1 MDRLRRLGVPSSP
14 CDASAEPPFALV
26 EKERGA
32 LRLAAAN
39 RAALRLGL
47 TPGLA
52 LADARARVPD
62 LLVEEHA
69 PEADRRFLERI
80 AEACDRYT
88 PMVAVN
94 PPHSLILD
102 VTGVPHLFGG
112 EGGLKAD
119 AARRMAA
126 AGLTARLACAG
137 TPEAA
142 LALARFHRGPPLMDA
157 ASEEAALRA
166 LPVAALDLPPE
177 TETALR
183 RAGLNS
189 VGDIARRPSAPLTAR
204 FGAQATWRLARLL
217 GRVDSRITPRRAPPA
232 LLFSHPFAE
241 PIGRMEHVM
250 GVLGELAQR
259 AATELEAR
267 GLGGRSFEARFY
279 RSDGETRTVRIETGA
294 PVRDP
299 AVVMRLFALRIEA
312 LADPLDPGFGFDLVR
327 LAVPQAEPFSQ
338 AQGGLD
344 REEQGEDLG
353 ALVDRLSMRFG
364 RARFRRLVPRDTHIP
379 ERAVA
384 AVPALAAAPE
394 SWAAPEPEEPPQR
407 PLYLFRPPL
416 PIEVLAEVP
425 DGPPLRFRWR
435 GGTHDVA
442 AQEGPERIGEEW
454 WRDISRPETPRDYY
468 RVEDKGG
475 RRFWIFRHGI
485 HEGGRAPPL
494 WYLHGLFS

>member
-1 MDRLRRLGVPSSP
+1 M
-14 CDASAEPPFALV
+14 

-157 ASEEAALRA
+157 ASEEAAVRA

-189 VGDIARRPSAPLTAR
+189 VGDIARRPTAPLTAR

-250 GVLGELAQR
+250 ARLGELAQR

-312 LADPLDPGFGFDLVR
+312 LADPLDPASALIWCASRCRRPSLFRR
-327 LAVPQAEPFSQ
+327 LRAALTGRSRARP
-338 AQGGLD
+338 
-344 REEQGEDLG
+344 R

-364 RARFRRLVPRDTHIP
+364 RPRALPPPRAARHPYS
-379 ERAVA
+379 RAGGGGR
-384 AVPALAAAPE
+384 VPALAAAPE
-394 SWAAPEPEEPPQR
+394 SWAAPEPE
-407 PLYLFRPPL
+407 
-416 PIEVLAEVP
+416 
-425 DGPPLRFRWR
+425 
-435 GGTHDVA
+435 
-442 AQEGPERIGEEW
+442 
-454 WRDISRPETPRDYY
+454 SRRS
-468 RVEDKGG
+468 
-475 RRFWIFRHGI
+475 
-485 HEGGRAPPL
+485 APPSNL
-494 WYLHGLFS
+494 SVRPCPSRCWRRCRTATLALPLARRHP